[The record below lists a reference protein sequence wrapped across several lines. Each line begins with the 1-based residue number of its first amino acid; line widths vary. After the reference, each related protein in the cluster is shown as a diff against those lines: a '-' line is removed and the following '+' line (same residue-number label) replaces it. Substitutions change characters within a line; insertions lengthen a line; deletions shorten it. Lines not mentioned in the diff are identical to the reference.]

1 MNIKLLTILFFVVVT
16 GFGYSL
22 CIIGGGRYNC
32 GSSPLQTTVSI
43 ITALLLTTIL
53 IGYWLMNRSKESPL
67 LIIFKILGSLI
78 PVAAFIGLF
87 LLVLYRIQFA
97 MTQGETLGG
106 AGIRIFG
113 QYLQTEAFAAVFI
126 FFLLV
131 SSISYLAV
139 KDYFSA
145 VNKNSAVKFLRLF
158 LKSIVLSLISGIL
171 VGFTVAYGVHGESG
185 LIGLVIPIVYLIGG
199 LVVSVIASSIA
210 SVQSKRRLG

>member
-87 LLVLYRIQFA
+87 L
-97 MTQGETLGG
+97 
-106 AGIRIFG
+106 
-113 QYLQTEAFAAVFI
+113 

-210 SVQSKRRLG
+210 SVQSKRRLA